1 MTHLDIKGF
10 KGLISVLSKNKQAH
24 ASNYWHCV
32 LSDSQGI
39 LQIWR
44 PFLAVSPSLRA
55 DSGIMKSVICF
66 VLSHWW
72 GPCEVRSDS
81 PCGAVVILGCFLA
94 ALPTSSILRYSL
106 ISILRGGSQF
116 RVHRCTLP
124 LQITFAN
131 TYYLM
136 FIWAKFR
143 LPAGCTIPQSI
154 QMHLECLV
162 NLFGFYSLQQFG
174 ASWNLWEEIR
184 QLLPVAHVMSDRVTE
199 AGLALGC
206 RKALISAGLYFELS
220 ALNRFQ
226 GAHPWGVHVH
236 RDMELS
242 VSHRP

>member
-1 MTHLDIKGF
+1 MMRLGIIGF
-10 KGLISVLSKNKQAH
+10 KGLGSVLSKNKQTH
-24 ASNYWHCV
+24 ASNYPHCV
-32 LSDSQGI
+32 LSDSQGTLKI
-39 LQIWR
+39 QRL
-44 PFLAVSPSLRA
+44 FLAVSRFLRA
-55 DSGIMKSVICF
+55 ESSAVEFVICL

-72 GPCEVRSDS
+72 GPCGVRSDL

-143 LPAGCTIPQSI
+143 LPAGCTIPQSV

-162 NLFGFYSLQQFG
+162 NLFGFYSPQQFG

-184 QLLPVAHVMSDRVTE
+184 QLLPVAHVTSDQVTE
-199 AGLALGC
+199 AGLAWGC
-206 RKALISAGLYFELS
+206 KKTFLS
-220 ALNRFQ
+220 ADLSFEVLARNRCQ
-226 GAHPWGVHVH
+226 GVHPWAVH
-236 RDMELS
+236 RDMALS
-242 VSHRP
+242 VIHRP